1 MFTGMSEE
9 NRVLDRRM
17 REILHLIREE
27 NPEAEIP
34 QDSIDIKW
42 DHELLNHLGVLI
54 HALQL
59 KNNKLVDT
67 QPLFE
72 IPESE
77 RNSIDFYDH
86 EQMVEQE
93 QREYSPFFWQLSEEE
108 HETFSQT
115 DYEAYRDLD
124 EWGAEERRRE
134 HPVPYVSPDGV
145 FSSNLTAMD
154 VLRLEGIET
163 WAWYSPKE
171 ANKPWGIYVR
181 VDAPEFIARTM
192 FGNLENRQHAWWLA
206 TSIILHHEFFHFLSQ
221 YHCDRISTTHPRELR
236 YAGYDGHWVKNPIKV
251 LEEAAANGYAFS
263 KLPKNEEIRS
273 LTRQFFEL
281 MPAPYDRFEDFL
293 PPIGP
298 AVVAFQHAVRKN
310 LDETSLNEL
319 NRTLDSVFAPTPK
332 FPVPVYFVNKA
343 PKGHP
348 GVRLLQFSSIDFGPM
363 VRKRIRK
370 NRVPPS
376 VLKKLKKTI
385 DSLRGNS
392 IDHVRH
398 LHVMN
403 SKSHFVQ
410 KNLPSAWRAIY
421 TQVRDR
427 SSWTVVFLGPH
438 DEYEHYQDVKGL

>member
-1 MFTGMSEE
+1 MGEE

-27 NPEAEIP
+27 DPEAEIP
-34 QDSIDIKW
+34 HDSIEIKW
-42 DHELLNHLGVLI
+42 NHDLLHHLGVLI
-54 HALQL
+54 PALKL
-59 KNNKLVDT
+59 KSKTSIDT
-67 QPLFE
+67 QPLYE
-72 IPESE
+72 VPESE
-77 RNSIDFYDH
+77 RNSIEFYNH
-86 EQMVEQE
+86 EQMVEDE
-93 QREYSPFFWQLSEEE
+93 QREFEPFFWQFSEDE

-115 DYEAYRDLD
+115 DDDAYHDFD
-124 EWGAEERRRE
+124 EWGVEGRRRE

-171 ANKPWGIYVR
+171 ANKAWGIYVR

-192 FGNLENRQHAWWLA
+192 FRDLEDRQHAWWLA

-221 YHCDRISTTHPRELR
+221 YHCDRISTTSPRELR
-236 YAGYDGHWVKNPIKV
+236 YAGYDSHWIKNPRKV

-263 KLPKNEEIRS
+263 KLPKDEEIRS

-281 MPAPYDRFEDFL
+281 MPEPYNRFEDFL
-293 PPIGP
+293 PPTGP

-310 LDETSLNEL
+310 LDVTSLNEL

-332 FPVPVYFVNKA
+332 FPVPVYFVNRA

-348 GVRLLQFSSIDFGPM
+348 SVRLLQFSSIDFGPM

-370 NRVPPS
+370 NRVPLP
-376 VLKKLKKTI
+376 VLKKFKKTI

-427 SSWTVVFLGPH
+427 SSWTVVFLGNH
-438 DEYEHYQDVKGL
+438 DEYMHYQEVKGL